1 MGKNQAQ
8 RRHQMQVGKIQPPEN
23 RPPQDDDS
31 DPIKVLNNLK
41 KEQLINYY
49 AERYGISQFILS
61 NIWDYLQTATPQ
73 RIKQIKK
80 GNIKNIIKRCEYRE
94 GDILKHG
101 KVIGNLNNTLKEI
114 VKMEDVL

>member
-8 RRHQMQVGKIQPPEN
+8 RRQQMQVGLIQPPEN
-23 RPPQDDDS
+23 RPPTCDDD

-49 AERYGISQFILS
+49 AERYGISPFILS
-61 NIWDYLQTATPQ
+61 NIWDYLQGASPQ

-80 GNIKNIIKRCEYRE
+80 GNIKNIIKRVEYKE
-94 GDILKHG
+94 GDVLKDG
-101 KVIGNLNNTLKEI
+101 KVIGNYLQKSICKNSL
-114 VKMEDVL
+114 